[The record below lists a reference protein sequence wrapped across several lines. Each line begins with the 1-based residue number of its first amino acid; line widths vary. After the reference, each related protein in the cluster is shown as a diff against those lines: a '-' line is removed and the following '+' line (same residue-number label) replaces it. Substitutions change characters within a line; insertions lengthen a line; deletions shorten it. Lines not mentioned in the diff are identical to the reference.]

1 MFVAATASAYHIYS
15 KNCVEVYVS
24 DRGGFGHMFS
34 QDRQVD
40 DRPGS
45 GTPRLK
51 LKQNLKTSRK
61 GYTGHVTFRIRN
73 EIEALMVS
81 REYECVRGKLANLE
95 PAFTN
100 FRRVHEA
107 YVQCLD
113 DLEEIFEVITWFEDL
128 SDKNCRFVEHVEQW
142 LDGSERLPSLDAN
155 DSASQHG
162 SSSVFR
168 KSPSSV
174 KQFRV

>member
-1 MFVAATASAYHIYS
+1 MFVAATASACHIYS

-24 DRGGFGHMFS
+24 DRAGFGHMFS
-34 QDRQVD
+34 QDRRVD

-45 GTPRLK
+45 GTPRLE

-61 GYTGHVTFRIRN
+61 GYKGHVTRIRN

-100 FRRVHEA
+100 FRRAHEA

-113 DLEEIFEVITWFEDL
+113 DPEEIFEVTTWFEDL
-128 SDKNCRFVEHVEQW
+128 SDKKCRFVERVEKW
-142 LDGSERLPSLDAN
+142 PDGSERLPSLDAN